1 MRMRAAATRE
11 FHALLS
17 VVARHF
23 NLSPES
29 IDAAKRAA
37 LSNHTVLLH
46 ALNCYRAIVRSL

>member
-1 MRMRAAATRE
+1 MRE
-11 FHALLS
+11 FRALLPI
-17 VVARHF
+17 VARHF

-29 IDAAKRAA
+29 TEAAKRAA